1 MNSKVNQS
9 RDATHWCITVIAQCS
24 LAHIFFDDAF
34 EINEFGEPV
43 INSFVKQLLEVVDV
57 AAG

>member
-1 MNSKVNQS
+1 MYISFNRAKFDPQTIYLLYNF
-9 RDATHWCITVIAQCS
+9 

-34 EINEFGEPV
+34 ENNEYGEPV
-43 INSFVKQLLEVVDV
+43 VNSFVKQLLEVVDV